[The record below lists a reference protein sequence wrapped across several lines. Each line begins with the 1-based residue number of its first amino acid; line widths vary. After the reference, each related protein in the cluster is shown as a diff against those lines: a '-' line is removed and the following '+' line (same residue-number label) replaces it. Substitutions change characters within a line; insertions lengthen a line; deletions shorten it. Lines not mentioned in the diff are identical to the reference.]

1 MKKRFCCEC
10 GFETNNVYEMARH
23 QVDDDEAILWVI
35 RLSEKYS
42 FNLFSF
48 LEEMYS
54 VLEEGNIDEAKFF
67 VQATGMAFL
76 ASMDGALDELV
87 QEAIVQEE
95 ISVMDESLMRILKE
109 NK

>member
-1 MKKRFCCEC
+1 MKKKFNCEC
-10 GFETNNVYEMARH
+10 GFETNNVYDMVRH
-23 QVDDDEAILWVI
+23 QTDDDDAVLWVI

-48 LEEMYS
+48 LEELHS
-54 VLEEGNIDEAKFF
+54 IIEEGDLDEAKFYL
-67 VQATGMAFL
+67 QATGMAFF
-76 ASMDGALDELV
+76 AAMDGELDSLV

-95 ISVMDESLMRILKE
+95 VSAMDESLMRILKE

>member
-1 MKKRFCCEC
+1 MKKKFACEC
-10 GFETNNVYEMARH
+10 GFDTDNVYEMARH
-23 QVDDDEAILWVI
+23 QVDDDDAILWVI

-48 LEEMYS
+48 LEELYS
-54 VLEEGNIDEAKFF
+54 VITEGDIDEAKFF
-67 VQATGMAFL
+67 LQATGMAFL
-76 ASMDGALDELV
+76 AAMDGDLDNLV

-95 ISVMDESLMRILKE
+95 LSVMDESLMRILKE